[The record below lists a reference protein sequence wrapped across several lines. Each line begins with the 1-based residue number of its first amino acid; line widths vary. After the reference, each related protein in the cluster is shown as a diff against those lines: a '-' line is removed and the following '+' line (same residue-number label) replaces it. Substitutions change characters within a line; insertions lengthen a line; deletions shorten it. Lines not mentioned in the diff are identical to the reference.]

1 MHFKPKIFL
10 HTKLGLLFG
19 RPKILSAENK
29 QVCSRVLAVGKC
41 KSAISVGSNDLQ
53 SCRKLWRNSNHEQ
66 AALPFNKIDFYHMA
80 PVGPPSLDSQT
91 VHRISN
97 FSFVAISF
105 LSGKGQEVGNQFL
118 FCY

>member
-1 MHFKPKIFL
+1 
-10 HTKLGLLFG
+10 
-19 RPKILSAENK
+19 
-29 QVCSRVLAVGKC
+29 
-41 KSAISVGSNDLQ
+41 LQ
-53 SCRKLWRNSNHEQ
+53 SCRKLWRNSIHEQ